1 MSRRSDFC
9 RATHMRGRNDAPV
22 GHESRCAVAIE
33 CGDAENEQD
42 RFLEQGVHK
51 RRDYLRLMNQPKM
64 LSATGTPTHK
74 AIGK

>member
-1 MSRRSDFC
+1 M
-9 RATHMRGRNDAPV
+9 
-22 GHESRCAVAIE
+22 E
-33 CGDAENEQD
+33 CGGAENEQD
-42 RFLEQGVHK
+42 RSLEQGVRK